1 MYYNYRISDKLV
13 ELSKVVEKDISPI
26 FAEIDDMTMLNSAK
40 VLRALQEVGIT
51 YSDFVEVSGYG
62 YEDMGRDKL
71 EKVYAKIF
79 GAEDALVRTQIMS
92 GTHALNITFDGLL
105 HHGDTMISI
114 TGIPYVSVQSIIGL
128 SGDSK
133 HSLINNGIN
142 YEQIEL
148 IDDDF
153 DIPTIV
159 SRLKQSKVRLVEI
172 QRSRGYAQRK
182 SLSID
187 KIERVISEIRK
198 VDNDVIIMVDNCYG
212 DLVEDREPT
221 EVGADILV
229 GSHMKNL
236 GGGLCKTG
244 GYIVGKK
251 NLVSEIAD
259 RLSAPCVGK
268 ELGVNFN
275 ENMNFFK
282 GLYLAPRTINSA
294 LKTMVFASAML
305 EKLGYEVSPRYDE
318 HRTDIIQTIR
328 LKSDKEMIEF
338 CQGLQKG
345 MPINSKNIVRPYIVP
360 GYKDKEVSASGAFT
374 KGATIE
380 LSADGPVC
388 DPYTIYMQGSLS
400 YEYGKLG
407 VMIALNDITK

>member
-1 MYYNYRISDKLV
+1 MYYNYKISDKLV
-13 ELSKVVEKDISPI
+13 ELSKVVDKELVDI
-26 FAEIDDMTMLNSAK
+26 FANIDNMTMYNSSK
-40 VLRALQEVGIT
+40 VLNALQEVGLS
-51 YSDFVEVSGYG
+51 YSDFIEVNGYG
-62 YEDMGRDKL
+62 YEDIGRDKL

-128 SGDSK
+128 NGDSK

-142 YEQIEL
+142 YEQIDL
-148 IDDDF
+148 IKDDF
-153 DIPTIV
+153 DIDAIV
-159 SRLKQSKVRLVEI
+159 SRLKKSKVKLVEI
-172 QRSRGYAQRK
+172 QRSRGYADRL

-187 KIERVISEIRK
+187 KIEKAIAEIRK
-198 VDNDVIIMVDNCYG
+198 VDKDVIIMVDNCYG

-251 NLVSEIAD
+251 VLINEIAD

-275 ENMNFFK
+275 ENINFFK

-305 EKLGYEVSPRYDE
+305 EKLGYNVSPKYNE
-318 HRTDIIQTIR
+318 HRTDIIQTVK
-328 LKSDKEMIEF
+328 LHSEKEMIEF

-380 LSADGPVC
+380 LSADGPIC

-407 VMIALNDITK
+407 VMIALNDLIK

>member
-1 MYYNYRISDKLV
+1 MYYNYKINDKLV
-13 ELSKVVEKDISPI
+13 ELSKVVDKELVDI
-26 FAEIDDMTMLNSAK
+26 FANIDNMTMYNSSK
-40 VLRALQEVGIT
+40 VLNALQEVGLS
-51 YSDFVEVSGYG
+51 YSDFIEVNGYG
-62 YEDMGRDKL
+62 YEDIGRDKL

-128 SGDSK
+128 NGDSK

-142 YEQIEL
+142 YEQIDL
-148 IDDDF
+148 INDDF
-153 DIPTIV
+153 DIDAIV
-159 SRLKQSKVRLVEI
+159 SRLKKSKVKLVEI
-172 QRSRGYAQRK
+172 QRSRGYADRL

-187 KIERVISEIRK
+187 KIEKAIAEIRK
-198 VDNDVIIMVDNCYG
+198 VDKDVIIMVDNCYG

-251 NLVSEIAD
+251 VLINEIAD

-275 ENMNFFK
+275 ENINFFK

-305 EKLGYEVSPRYDE
+305 EKLGYNVSPKYNE
-318 HRTDIIQTIR
+318 HRTDIIQTIK
-328 LKSDKEMIEF
+328 LHSEKEMIEF
-338 CQGLQKG
+338 CQGLQKA

-380 LSADGPVC
+380 LSADGPLC

-407 VMIALNDITK
+407 VMIALNDLIK